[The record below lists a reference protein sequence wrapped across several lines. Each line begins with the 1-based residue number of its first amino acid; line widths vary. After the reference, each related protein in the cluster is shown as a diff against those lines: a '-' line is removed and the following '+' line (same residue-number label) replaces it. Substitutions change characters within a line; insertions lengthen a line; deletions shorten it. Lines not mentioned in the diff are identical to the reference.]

1 MTMRY
6 LLVGLLVVSM
16 SAGCFANRA
25 STVQKGAA
33 IGAVSGAAVGAGAG
47 MLVGAPGIG
56 AAAGGA
62 AGATVGALVG
72 DVIARRDSDKEE
84 RVETERQ
91 LSEAQEATR
100 R

>member
-1 MTMRY
+1 MALRY
-6 LLVGLLVVSM
+6 FLVGLLVM
-16 SAGCFANRA
+16 TLSAGCAANRA

-33 IGAVSGAAVGAGAG
+33 IGAATGAAVGAGAG

-62 AGATVGALVG
+62 VGATAGALVG
-72 DVIARRDSDKEE
+72 DVIARRDDEKEE
-84 RVETERQ
+84 RVETQKQ
-91 LSEAQEATR
+91 LSEAQESAR